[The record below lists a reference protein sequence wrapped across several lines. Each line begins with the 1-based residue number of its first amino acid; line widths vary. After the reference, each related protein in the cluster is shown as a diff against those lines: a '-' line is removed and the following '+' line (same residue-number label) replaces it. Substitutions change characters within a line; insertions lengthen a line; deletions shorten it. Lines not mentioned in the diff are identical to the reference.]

1 MRNAIGPFIAIA
13 VAALLGLAGVGLLLL
28 PLWEAVTPVV
38 GLLVLA
44 LMAILLAVLLRILAW
59 GRAQQIALVEARAE
73 QARLAALVD
82 AAPDGWFAL
91 SVPMGPGLS
100 GRLAVSPSLPR
111 LLGTRQI
118 NRLDDI
124 EQALAPSD
132 AAALHGSFRH
142 LTDSGQPF
150 QITVRLADGSRI
162 FQASGGR
169 GVGATEEMTTDMAA
183 SGATIVEGAT
193 IHVLWLRDISAS
205 AAEATRRTEQL
216 AALQQDHGSLLA
228 LLQNL
233 PVPLWRR
240 GSDLSVNWCNNAYAR
255 LLESRPDKVVR
266 QGLELLGGAFTDPL
280 ALARQARDS
289 GAPARDE
296 RFLVVEGDRRL
307 FSLME
312 MKLEEGSLLG
322 MAVDRTEERA
332 LRDEL
337 ARHIAAHGDVLDQL
351 GSAIAIFGPD
361 TRLKFHNQAYAKLW
375 ELDSGWLADEPAYGE
390 VLEQL
395 RASRKLTEEADF
407 PRWKK
412 QQLALFT
419 SLIDPQE
426 SLVHLPDGR
435 TLRSLVVPHPFGGL
449 MFVSEDVTHTLA
461 LESSYNTLM
470 AVQQETLDNLAEG
483 VAVIGGD
490 GRLKLCNPSF
500 RRLWQLPPGTL
511 RGEPHASQ
519 MVEAVRGLLDD
530 GSEWGQQRRDLV
542 ERLLDR
548 KADSGLLRRTDDTVL
563 RYSLVPLPDG
573 AVLFSCLDVTDSDRV
588 ETALRASNEALEAAD
603 RLKAEFIANV
613 SYQLRTPLNAIMG
626 FAEILHNQYF
636 GPLNNRQQ
644 EYAKGVLEASRRLL
658 SLVNDILDLATIEAG
673 FMTLEREPFDIAQLV
688 HSVAG
693 LTRDWARKQALE
705 LKVEVPEG
713 IGGMEGDEKRLK
725 QALFNLVSNSIKFT
739 PAGGRIVLSA
749 EKRPAELVL
758 SVTDTGIGI
767 AEGDKERVFDRFE
780 RGVAQGGGGG
790 GGNGAGLGLSLV
802 KSFVELHGGRVE
814 IDSSSQTGCT
824 VRCHLPRTE
833 KPEREIPSGTTD
845 KQAGGTRN

>member
-13 VAALLGLAGVGLLLL
+13 IAALLGLAGVGLLLL

-44 LMAILLAVLLRILAW
+44 LLAILLAVLLRILAW

-82 AAPDGWFAL
+82 ASPDGWFAL
-91 SVPMGPGLS
+91 SVPTGAGLS
-100 GRLAVSPSLPR
+100 ARLAVSPSLPR
-111 LLGTRQI
+111 LLGVRQI
-118 NRLDDI
+118 TRLDDI

-150 QITVRLADGSRI
+150 QITVRLADGSRV

-169 GVGATEEMTTDMAA
+169 GVGATEEGATAA
-183 SGATIVEGAT
+183 SSIVEGAT
-193 IHVLWLRDISAS
+193 IHVLWLRDITAS
-205 AAEATRRTEQL
+205 AAEALRRSEQL
-216 AALQQDHGSLLA
+216 LALQQDHGSLLA

-240 GSDLSVNWCNNAYAR
+240 GPDLAVNWCNNAYAR

-280 ALARQARDS
+280 SLARQARDS
-289 GAPARDE
+289 NAPARDE

-322 MAVDRTEERA
+322 MAIDRTEERA

-500 RRLWQLPPGTL
+500 RRLWHLAAGSL
-511 RGEPHASQ
+511 RGEPHANQ

-548 KADSGLLRRTDDTVL
+548 KAASGLLRRTDGTVL

-588 ETALRASNEALEAAD
+588 ETALRSSNEALEAAD

-693 LTRDWARKQALE
+693 LTRDWARKQTLE

-749 EKRPAELVL
+749 ERHPAELVL

-767 AEGDKERVFDRFE
+767 ADVDRERVFDRFE
-780 RGVAQGGGGG
+780 RGATQPS

-814 IDSSSQTGCT
+814 IDSSNQRGCT
-824 VRCHLPRTE
+824 VRCHLPLTE
-833 KPEREIPSGTTD
+833 KPALAAPNGA
-845 KQAGGTRN
+845 AGDQGG

>member
-13 VAALLGLAGVGLLLL
+13 MAALLGLAGVGLLLL
-28 PLWEAVTPVV
+28 PFWKAVTPMV
-38 GLLVLA
+38 GLLALA
-44 LMAILLAVLLRILAW
+44 LLAIILAVLLRILAW

-82 AAPDGWFAL
+82 AVPDGWFAQ
-91 SVPMGPGLS
+91 SAPTDS
-100 GRLAVSPSLPR
+100 GESDRLAVSPSLPR
-111 LLGTRQI
+111 LLGLGRI

-142 LTDSGQPF
+142 LVDKGQPF

-169 GVGATEEMTTDMAA
+169 GTGAAGNDA
-183 SGATIVEGAT
+183 SGVEGAT
-193 IHVLWLRDISAS
+193 IHVLWLRDITLGAT
-205 AAEATRRTEQL
+205 EAMRRAEQL
-216 AALQQDHGSLLA
+216 TALRDDHASLLS

-240 GSDLSVNWCNNAYAR
+240 GTDLAINWCNNAYAR
-255 LLESRPDKVVR
+255 LLESQPDKVVR
-266 QGLELLGGAFTDPL
+266 QGLELAGSSFSDPL
-280 ALARQARDS
+280 SLARQARDS
-289 GAPARDE
+289 GVPARDD

-307 FSLME
+307 YSLME
-312 MKLEEGSLLG
+312 LKLDGGSQLG
-322 MAVDRTEERA
+322 MAIDRTEERA

-375 ELDSGWLADEPAYGE
+375 GLDGGWLAEEPAYGE

-419 SLIDPQE
+419 SLIDPLE
-426 SLVHLPDGR
+426 ELVHLPDGR
-435 TLRSLVVPHPFGGL
+435 TLRSLAVPHPFGGL

-490 GRLKLCNPSF
+490 GRLKLWNPAF
-500 RRLWQLPPGTL
+500 RRLWNLSTTTL
-511 RGEPHASQ
+511 RGEPHANQ
-519 MVEAVRGLLDD
+519 LVEAVRGLLED
-530 GSEWGQQRRDLV
+530 GGEWELLRRRLV

-548 KADSGLLRRTDDTVL
+548 NTESGLLRRTDHTVL
-563 RYSLVPLPDG
+563 RYALVPLPDG
-573 AVLFSCLDVTDSDRV
+573 AVLLSCLDVTDSDRV

-673 FMTLEREPFDIAQLV
+673 FMTLEREQFDVAQLV

-713 IGGMEGDEKRLK
+713 IGRLEGDEKRLK
-725 QALFNLVSNSIKFT
+725 QALFNLVSNAIKFT

-749 EKRPAELVL
+749 TRQPGELVL
-758 SVTDTGIGI
+758 AVADTGVGI
-767 AEGDKERVFDRFE
+767 ADNDRERVFDRFE
-780 RGVAQGGGGG
+780 RGASQSGG

-802 KSFVELHGGRVE
+802 KSFVELHGGRVS
-814 IDSSSQTGCT
+814 IDSNGQIGCI
-824 VRCHLPRTE
+824 VRCHLPL
-833 KPEREIPSGTTD
+833 SD
-845 KQAGGTRN
+845 KLALASPADMAGSPHG

>member
-13 VAALLGLAGVGLLLL
+13 MAALLGLAGVGLLLL
-28 PLWEAVTPVV
+28 PFWKAVTPMV
-38 GLLVLA
+38 GLLALA
-44 LMAILLAVLLRILAW
+44 LLTIILAVLLRILAW

-82 AAPDGWFAL
+82 AVPDGWFAQAA
-91 SVPMGPGLS
+91 PTDS
-100 GRLAVSPSLPR
+100 GASDRLAVSPSLPR
-111 LLGTRQI
+111 LLGLGRI

-142 LTDSGQPF
+142 LVDKGQPF

-169 GVGATEEMTTDMAA
+169 GVGAAGSDA
-183 SGATIVEGAT
+183 SGVEGAT
-193 IHVLWLRDISAS
+193 IHVLWLRDITPS
-205 AAEATRRTEQL
+205 AAEAMRRAEQL
-216 AALQQDHGSLLA
+216 TALRDDHANLLA

-240 GSDLSVNWCNNAYAR
+240 GADLSINWCNNAYAR
-255 LLESRPDKVVR
+255 LLESQPEKVVR
-266 QGLELLGGAFTDPL
+266 QGLELAGSSFGDPL

-289 GAPARDE
+289 GAPAHDD

-307 FSLME
+307 YSLME
-312 MKLEEGSLLG
+312 LRLEDGSQLG
-322 MAVDRTEERA
+322 LAIDRTEERA

-375 ELDSGWLADEPAYGE
+375 GLEGGWLAEEPAYGE

-412 QQLALFT
+412 QQLGLFT
-419 SLIDPQE
+419 SLIDPLE
-426 SLVHLPDGR
+426 ELVHLPDGR

-490 GRLKLCNPSF
+490 GRLKLWNPAF
-500 RRLWQLPPGTL
+500 RRLWNLPAAAL
-511 RGEPHASQ
+511 RGEPHANQ
-519 MVEAVRGLLDD
+519 LVEAVRGLLED
-530 GSEWGQQRRDLV
+530 GGEWALLRRQLV

-548 KADSGLLRRTDDTVL
+548 KTESGLLRRTDSTVL
-563 RYSLVPLPDG
+563 RYALVPLPDG
-573 AVLFSCLDVTDSDRV
+573 AVLLSCLDVTDSDRV
-588 ETALRASNEALEAAD
+588 ETALRASNEALETAD

-673 FMTLEREPFDIAQLV
+673 FMTLEREQFDVAQLV

-705 LKVEVPEG
+705 LKVEVPDG
-713 IGGMEGDEKRLK
+713 IGRLEGDEKRLK
-725 QALFNLVSNSIKFT
+725 QALFNLVSNAIKFT

-749 EKRPAELVL
+749 TRQPGELVL
-758 SVTDTGIGI
+758 AVADTGVGI
-767 AEGDKERVFDRFE
+767 ADHDRERVLDRFE
-780 RGVAQGGGGG
+780 RGSGQGGGGS
-790 GGNGAGLGLSLV
+790 NGAGLGLSLV
-802 KSFVELHGGRVE
+802 KSFVELHGGRVS
-814 IDSSSQTGCT
+814 IDSNGPSGCI
-824 VRCHLPRTE
+824 VRCHLPLSD
-833 KPEREIPSGTTD
+833 KPALAD
-845 KQAGGTRN
+845 MAGSQQG